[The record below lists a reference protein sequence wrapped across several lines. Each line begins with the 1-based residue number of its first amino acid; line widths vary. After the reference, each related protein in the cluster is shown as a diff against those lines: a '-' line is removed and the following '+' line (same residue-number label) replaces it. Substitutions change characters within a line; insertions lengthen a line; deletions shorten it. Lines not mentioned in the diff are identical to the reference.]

1 MKGYMKA
8 IAFLI
13 ATALATGIVLFSTR
27 NPVVV
32 IIDLIVLKVETSLSV
47 ALLGAGLLGMLAGGF
62 LAAAL
67 KRQLPTKEAGMKK
80 LQ

>member
-1 MKGYMKA
+1 MKV
-8 IAFLI
+8 IAFII

-27 NPVVV
+27 NPGVVS
-32 IIDLIVLKVETSLSV
+32 IDLFVMKIETSLSF

-67 KRQLPTKEAGMKK
+67 KKRLPAKEAGIKK
-80 LQ
+80 TQ